1 MGLTPSRHQPKISDS
16 SINLT
21 DSGPLCGAGST
32 LRSALGLRNGCQAK
46 ESANRDLQ
54 LSFWGGSDSSGF
66 VFLVLVLLVPVPPF
80 SGCSSAVLPPTF
92 LKGQW
97 LLAKKEREREG
108 EEKRG
113 RQGQYPVGTRRDAAA
128 ERDRYQEMLRAIK
141 SQATHTHTL
150 CSLKDDSYR
159 RNGQRIEMLAAAK
172 ITSIH
177 SGDKRISQT
186 VDGCSKCRPRHRLP
200 DRLIYSFLFGAQ
212 WQR

>member
-46 ESANRDLQ
+46 ECQSRLATFFFGVALIPP
-54 LSFWGGSDSSGF
+54 DSSSWCWCCSCL
-66 VFLVLVLLVPVPPF
+66 FLHFPAVHRPSCLRLF
-80 SGCSSAVLPPTF
+80 SKASGCWRR
-92 LKGQW
+92 K
-97 LLAKKEREREG
+97 REREG